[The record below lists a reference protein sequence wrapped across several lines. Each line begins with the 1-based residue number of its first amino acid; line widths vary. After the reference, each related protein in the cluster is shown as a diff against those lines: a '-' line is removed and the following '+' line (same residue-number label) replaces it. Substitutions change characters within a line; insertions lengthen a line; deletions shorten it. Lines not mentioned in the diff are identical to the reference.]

1 MQLSSSVSEIHNI
14 GKQRLL
20 YLNNMGIF
28 TVEDLIEH
36 FPREY
41 DDRSDIK
48 TISDLIPNEVN
59 TFIGSIDGNADTL
72 RIKNM
77 VMTRAKI
84 TDETATVNAVWYN
97 QPYLKNIFKSG
108 QQYIFTGKYQH
119 SYGKKEV
126 VSPEYEALDKGE
138 LLSGGRILPVYS
150 TTKGISQ
157 KIFRALIKDTLE
169 KTKNQLVDFIPK
181 SIRMENKLCDRNFAV
196 QNIHFPEDDNS
207 FFIARRR
214 LVFEELFVLQT
225 SLLKMKTAVKEG
237 KLGLVIK
244 NAKAE
249 NEITKAIG
257 FELTNAQKKVIEEI
271 KADFVSGKVM
281 NRLVQGDVGSG
292 KTAVAMITS
301 FITIKEG
308 FQAALMAPT
317 EVLAKQ
323 HYYSF
328 KTIFE
333 QFGINVVY
341 LSGAMKKKEKT
352 EALKAVEDGSA
363 QMVIGTHAVI
373 QKSVTFKCLGFVVT
387 DEQHRFGVNQ
397 RILLSQK
404 GDNPHVLVMTATPIP
419 RTLALILYGDL
430 DISIIDELPPGRQK
444 IDTRAVNST
453 FRTRIY
459 TFVKK
464 ELDKGRQAY
473 VVCPSIEES
482 EKRETEAVM
491 EYAEKLMAYE
501 FKDYKVAVLYGKM
514 KNDEKQAVMEDF
526 ANGTIDVL
534 VSTTVIEVGVNVPN
548 ATIMLIE
555 NGEMFGLSQLH
566 QLRGRVGRG
575 SDQSYCILVTD
586 SKNKVTMERMK
597 VMQKTTD
604 GFVISETDLRLR
616 GPGEFFGTRQHGL
629 PMLKIANLY
638 KDMDI
643 LKEAQASAVK
653 IIEHDNNLEKE
664 ENHLFKEKTKRFF
677 ENKEIGI

>member
-36 FPREY
+36 FPRDY

-48 TISDLIPNEVN
+48 TISDLVPNEVN

-84 TDETATVNAVWYN
+84 ADETATVNAVWYN
-97 QPYLKNIFKSG
+97 QPYLKNTFKSG

-119 SYGKKEV
+119 SHGKKEII
-126 VSPEYEALDKGE
+126 SPEYEALDKGE
-138 LLSGGRILPVYS
+138 LLSGGRIIPLYS

-237 KLGLVIK
+237 KTGLIIK
-244 NAKAE
+244 NAEAE
-249 NEITKAIG
+249 NHITTAIG
-257 FELTNAQKKVIEEI
+257 FELTNTQKKVIDEI

-317 EVLAKQ
+317 EVFAKQ

-328 KTIFE
+328 KAIFQ

-373 QKSVTFKCLGFVVT
+373 QKGVVFKRLGFVVT

-430 DISIIDELPPGRQK
+430 DISIIDELPPGRQE

-453 FRTRIY
+453 YRSRIY
-459 TFVKK
+459 TFIKK
-464 ELDKGRQAY
+464 ELDKGRQTY
-473 VVCPSIEES
+473 VVCPSIEEK

-491 EYAEKLMAYE
+491 EYAEKLMGNE

-526 ANGTIDVL
+526 ANGIIDVL

-555 NGEMFGLSQLH
+555 NAEMFGLSQLH

-575 SDQSYCILVTD
+575 SEQSYCILVTD

-643 LKEAQASAVK
+643 LKEAQAAAVK
-653 IIEHDNNLEKE
+653 IVEHDSSLDQEDNRL
-664 ENHLFKEKTKRFF
+664 LKEKTKQFF

>member
-1 MQLSSSVSEIHNI
+1 MQLSSSVSEVHNI

-20 YLNNMGIF
+20 YLNKMGIF

-48 TISDLIPNEVN
+48 TISELVPNEVN
-59 TFIGSIDGNADTL
+59 TFIGSIDGEADTI

-77 VMTRAKI
+77 ILTKAKI
-84 TDETATVNAVWYN
+84 TDETAKVNAVWYN
-97 QPYLKNIFKSG
+97 QPYLKNTFKSG
-108 QQYIFTGKYQH
+108 QRYIFTGKYQH
-119 SYGKKEV
+119 SHGKKEV

-138 LLSGGRILPVYS
+138 LLSGGRIIPVYS
-150 TTKGISQ
+150 TTKGMSQ

-196 QNIHFPEDDNS
+196 KNIHFPEDDNS
-207 FFIARRR
+207 FFISRRR

-225 SLLKMKTAVKEG
+225 SLLKMKTSVKEG
-237 KLGLVIK
+237 KKGLIIK
-244 NAKAE
+244 NAEAE
-249 NEITKAIG
+249 KKITRALG
-257 FELTNAQKKVIEEI
+257 FELTNAQKKVIDEI

-301 FITIKEG
+301 YMAIDQG

-328 KTIFE
+328 KDIFE
-333 QFGINVVY
+333 QFGIKVVY

-352 EALKAVEDGSA
+352 EALNAVEDGSA

-373 QKSVTFKCLGFVVT
+373 QKGVAFKCLGFVVT

-430 DISIIDELPPGRQK
+430 DISIVDELPPGRQE
-444 IDTRAVNST
+444 IDTRAVNTTYRS
-453 FRTRIY
+453 RIY
-459 TFVKK
+459 TFIKK
-464 ELDKGRQAY
+464 ELDRGRQAY

-482 EKRETEAVM
+482 EKRETEAVL
-491 EYAEKLMAYE
+491 EYGKKLMDYD

-514 KNDEKQAVMEDF
+514 KNDEKQQVMEDF
-526 ANGTIDVL
+526 ANGKIDVL

-555 NGEMFGLSQLH
+555 NAEMFGLSQLH

-575 SDQSYCILVTD
+575 SEQSYCILVTD
-586 SKNKVTMERMK
+586 SKNKVTTERMK
-597 VMQKTTD
+597 VMQKTRD

-643 LKEAQASAVK
+643 LKEAQVAAVK
-653 IIEHDNNLEKE
+653 IIERDTNLDQD
-664 ENHLFKEKTKRFF
+664 ENCLLKEKTKQFF

>member
-1 MQLSSSVSEIHNI
+1 MQLRSSVSEVHNI

-48 TISDLIPNEVN
+48 TISDLVPNEVN
-59 TFIGSIDGNADTL
+59 TFIGSIDGNVDTI
-72 RIKNM
+72 RIKNI
-77 VMTRAKI
+77 VLTKAKI

-97 QPYLKNIFKSG
+97 QPYLKNTFKNG
-108 QQYIFTGKYQH
+108 QSYLFTGKYQH
-119 SYGKKEV
+119 SHGKKEV
-126 VSPEYEALDKGE
+126 ISPEYEALDRGE
-138 LLSGGRILPVYS
+138 LLSGGRIIPVYS
-150 TTKGISQ
+150 ITKGISQ
-157 KIFRALIKDTLE
+157 KVFRALIKDTLE

-196 QNIHFPEDDNS
+196 QNIHFPEDDDS
-207 FFIARRR
+207 FFVARRR

-225 SLLKMKTAVKEG
+225 ALLKMKTAVTEG
-237 KLGLVIK
+237 KTGVIIK
-244 NAKAE
+244 NSEAE
-249 NEITKAIG
+249 KEITKAIG
-257 FELTNAQKKVIEEI
+257 FELTNAQKKVIDEI
-271 KADFVSGKVM
+271 KEDFVSGKVM

-301 FITIKEG
+301 FIAIKEG

-323 HYYSF
+323 HYHSF
-328 KTIFE
+328 KVIFE
-333 QFGINVVY
+333 KFGVNVVY
-341 LSGAMKKKEKT
+341 LSGAMRKKEKT
-352 EALKAVEDGSA
+352 EALNAVEDGSA

-373 QKSVTFKCLGFVVT
+373 QKGVEFKRLGFVVT

-430 DISIIDELPPGRQK
+430 DISIIDELPPGRHE
-444 IDTRAVNST
+444 IDTRSVKST
-453 FRTRIY
+453 YRSRIY
-459 TFVKK
+459 TFIKK

-482 EKRETEAVM
+482 EKRETEAVID
-491 EYAEKLMAYE
+491 YAEKLMDYE

-526 ANGTIDVL
+526 ANGEIDVL

-555 NGEMFGLSQLH
+555 NAEMFGLSQLH

-575 SDQSYCILVTD
+575 GEQSYCILVTD
-586 SKNKVTMERMK
+586 SKNKVTTERMK
-597 VMQKTTD
+597 VMQKTRD

-643 LKEAQASAVK
+643 LKEAQVAAVK
-653 IIEHDNNLEKE
+653 IIEQDTNLDQEEKQ
-664 ENHLFKEKTKRFF
+664 LLKEKTKQFF

>member
-1 MQLSSSVSEIHNI
+1 MQLSSSVSEVHNI

-20 YLNNMGIF
+20 YLNNMDIF

-48 TISDLIPNEVN
+48 TISELVPNEVN
-59 TFIGSIDGNADTL
+59 TFIGSIYGNADTI

-77 VMTRAKI
+77 VLTKAKI
-84 TDETATVNAVWYN
+84 TDQTATVNVVWYN
-97 QPYLKNIFKSG
+97 QPYLKNTFKSG

-119 SYGKKEV
+119 SHGKKEV

-138 LLSGGRILPVYS
+138 LLSGGRIIPVYS
-150 TTKGISQ
+150 TTRGISQ
-157 KIFRALIKDTLE
+157 KIFRALIKDTLD

-237 KLGLVIK
+237 KSGIIIK
-244 NAKAE
+244 NDNAE
-249 NEITKAIG
+249 KEIIKVIG

-301 FITIKEG
+301 FIAINEG

-328 KTIFE
+328 KDIFE
-333 QFGINVVY
+333 QFGIRVVY

-352 EALKAVEDGSA
+352 EALNAVEDGSA

-373 QKSVTFKCLGFVVT
+373 QKGVAFKRLGFVVT

-430 DISIIDELPPGRQK
+430 DISIIDELPPGRQE
-444 IDTRAVNST
+444 IDTRAVNTSY
-453 FRTRIY
+453 RSRIY
-459 TFVKK
+459 TFIKK

-482 EKRETEAVM
+482 EKRETEAVL
-491 EYAEKLMAYE
+491 EYAKKLMDYE

-514 KNDEKQAVMEDF
+514 KNDEKQAVMDDF
-526 ANGTIDVL
+526 ANGRIDVL

-555 NGEMFGLSQLH
+555 NAEMFGLSQLH

-575 SDQSYCILVTD
+575 SEQSYCILVTD
-586 SKNKVTMERMK
+586 SKNKVTTERMK
-597 VMQKTTD
+597 VMQKTRD

-638 KDMDI
+638 KDIDI
-643 LKEAQASAVK
+643 LKESQAAATK
-653 IIEHDNNLEKE
+653 IIQQDSNLDQQDNIL
-664 ENHLFKEKTKRFF
+664 LKEKTKRFF
-677 ENKEIGI
+677 ENRDIGI

>member
-1 MQLSSSVSEIHNI
+1 MQLSSSVSEVHNI

-48 TISDLIPNEVN
+48 TVSDLVPNEVN
-59 TFIGSIDGNADTL
+59 TFIGTIDGNADTM

-77 VMTRAKI
+77 VITKAKI
-84 TDETATVNAVWYN
+84 TDETATVNVVWYN
-97 QPYLKNIFKSG
+97 QPYLKNTFKSG

-119 SYGKKEV
+119 SYGKKQV
-126 VSPEYEALDKGE
+126 ISPEYEGLDKGE
-138 LLSGGRILPVYS
+138 LLSGGRIIPVYS
-150 TTKGISQ
+150 TTSGISQ

-169 KTKNQLVDFIPK
+169 KTKNQLIDFIPK

-196 QNIHFPEDDNS
+196 HNIHFPEDDNS

-225 SLLKMKTAVKEG
+225 SLLKMKTAVTEG
-237 KLGLVIK
+237 RRGVILK
-244 NAKAE
+244 NSEAE
-249 NEITKAIG
+249 KEITEAIG
-257 FELTNAQKKVIEEI
+257 FKLTNAQKKVIDEI
-271 KADFVSGKVM
+271 KADFSSGKVM

-292 KTAVAMITS
+292 KTAVAIITA
-301 FITIKEG
+301 FIAIKEG

-328 KTIFE
+328 KAVF
-333 QFGINVVY
+333 QKFGINVIF
-341 LSGAMKKKEKT
+341 LSGAMKKKEKI
-352 EALKAVEDGSA
+352 EVLNAIKDGSA
-363 QMVIGTHAVI
+363 QMIIGTHAVI
-373 QKSVTFKCLGFVVT
+373 QKGVEFNHLGFVVT

-397 RILLSQK
+397 RIVFSRK

-430 DISIIDELPPGRQK
+430 DISIIDELPPGRQE
-444 IDTRAVNST
+444 IDTRAVNTGYRS
-453 FRTRIY
+453 RIY
-459 TFVKK
+459 TFIKK

-491 EYAEKLMAYE
+491 EYAKKLMDDE
-501 FKDYKVAVLYGKM
+501 FRDYKVAILYGKM

-526 ANGTIDVL
+526 ANGKINVL

-555 NGEMFGLSQLH
+555 NAEMFGLSQLH

-575 SDQSYCILVTD
+575 SEQSYCILVSD
-586 SKNKVTMERMK
+586 SKNKVTVERMK
-597 VMQKTTD
+597 VMQKTRD

-643 LKEAQASAVK
+643 LKESQAAAMK
-653 IIEHDNNLEKE
+653 IIEQDNNLDHED
-664 ENHLFKEKTKRFF
+664 NSLLKEKTRRFF
-677 ENKEIGI
+677 ENREIGI

>member
-1 MQLSSSVSEIHNI
+1 MQLGSSVSEVHNI

-48 TISDLIPNEVN
+48 TISDLVPNEVN
-59 TFIGSIDGNADTL
+59 TFIGSLNGNADTI

-77 VMTRAKI
+77 VLTRAKI
-84 TDETATVNAVWYN
+84 TDDTATVNAVWYN
-97 QPYLKNIFKSG
+97 QPYLKNTFKDG
-108 QQYIFTGKYQH
+108 QRYIFTGKYQH

-138 LLSGGRILPVYS
+138 LLSGGRIIPVYN

-157 KIFRALIKDTLE
+157 KIFRSIIKDTLE
-169 KTKNQLVDFIPK
+169 KSKNQLVDFIPK
-181 SIRMENKLCDRNFAV
+181 CIRMENKLCDRNFAV

-207 FFIARRR
+207 FFTARRR

-225 SLLKMKTAVKEG
+225 ALLKMKTAVKEG
-237 KLGLVIK
+237 KSGIIIK
-244 NAKAE
+244 NEKAE
-249 NEITKAIG
+249 KEISMSIG
-257 FELTNAQKKVIEEI
+257 FELTKAQKKVKEEI

-301 FITIKEG
+301 FIAIKEG

-328 KTIFE
+328 KDVFE
-333 QFGINVVY
+333 QFGVNVVY

-352 EALKAVEDGSA
+352 DALRAVEDGSA
-363 QMVIGTHAVI
+363 EMVIGTHAVI
-373 QKSVTFKCLGFVVT
+373 QKGVTFKNLGFVVT

-404 GDNPHVLVMTATPIP
+404 GNNPHVLVMTATPIP

-430 DISIIDELPPGRQK
+430 DISIIDELPPGRQE
-444 IDTRAVNST
+444 IDTRAVNTSY
-453 FRTRIY
+453 RPRIY
-459 TFVKK
+459 SFIKK
-464 ELDKGRQAY
+464 EIDKGRQAY

-482 EKRETEAVM
+482 EKRETEAVI
-491 EYAEKLMAYE
+491 EYAEKLMDYY

-514 KNDEKQAVMEDF
+514 KNDEKQSVMEDF
-526 ANGTIDVL
+526 ANGNIDVL

-555 NGEMFGLSQLH
+555 NAEMFGLSQLH

-575 SDQSYCILVTD
+575 SEQSYCILVSD
-586 SKNKVTMERMK
+586 SKNKVTIERMK
-597 VMQKTTD
+597 VMQKTRD

-616 GPGEFFGTRQHGL
+616 GPGEFFGTKQHGL

-638 KDMDI
+638 KDIDI
-643 LKEAQASAVK
+643 LKEAQTAAAK
-653 IIEHDNNLEKE
+653 IIEQDSNLEQQDNNLL
-664 ENHLFKEKTKRFF
+664 NEKTNRFF
-677 ENKEIGI
+677 QNRDIGI